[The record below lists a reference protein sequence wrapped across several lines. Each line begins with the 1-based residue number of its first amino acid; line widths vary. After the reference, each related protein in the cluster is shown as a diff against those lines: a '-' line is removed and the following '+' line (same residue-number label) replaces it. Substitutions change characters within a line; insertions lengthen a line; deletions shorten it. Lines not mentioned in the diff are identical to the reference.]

1 MMNTQ
6 NKWSFPTVAEAQTY
20 IPLTYYDFTQAKQKG
35 LTGSN
40 GFSEKYLKLQIVYKY
55 GLMQYL
61 SDMLMLEEYEKEMA
75 ESPLRFL
82 PCPENEQS
90 VYQKYSM
97 TGFKYIYLRNNLYIE
112 KLESEDLQILEE
124 CAEKETYNSD
134 ALLELTA
141 RTGREVITNEDP
153 AVDAED
159 FYLIYGN
166 RVSGVK
172 SAPNNAVVLEI
183 ATGSAFDENG
193 NYISLE
199 NEQKKD
205 AAIIA
210 LKRQMLSEMEGI
222 LEMPVAVFI
231 K

>member
-1 MMNTQ
+1 MNAQ
-6 NKWSFPTVAEAQTY
+6 NKWSFPTVTEAQTY
-20 IPLTYYDFTQAKQKG
+20 TPLSYYDFTQVKQKG
-35 LTGSN
+35 LTGSD
-40 GFSEKYLKLQIVYKY
+40 GFSEKYLKLQMVYKC

-75 ESPLRFL
+75 KSSLGFL
-82 PCPENEQS
+82 PCFEDEQS

-97 TGFKYIYLRNNLYIE
+97 TGFKYSYLRNNLYIE
-112 KLESEDLQILEE
+112 KLESDDLQTLEE
-124 CAEKETYNSD
+124 CAEKKAYDSD
-134 ALLELTA
+134 ALLELAA
-141 RTGREVITNEDP
+141 RTCSAVITNEDS
-153 AVDAED
+153 AVDAEA
-159 FYLIYGN
+159 FYLIYEN
-166 RVSGVK
+166 RVSGIK
-172 SAPNNAVVLEI
+172 AALNNAVVLEI

-205 AAIIA
+205 AALIA
-210 LKRQMLSEMEGI
+210 LRRQMLSEMDGI

>member
-1 MMNTQ
+1 MNTQ
-6 NKWSFPTVAEAQTY
+6 NKCSFPTVAEAQTY
-20 IPLTYYDFTQAKQKG
+20 TPQSYYDFTQAKQKG
-35 LTGSN
+35 LTGSE
-40 GFSEKYLKLQIVYKY
+40 GFSEKYLKLQMVYKC

-75 ESPLRFL
+75 ESPLGFL
-82 PCPENEQS
+82 PCPENKQS
-90 VYQKYSM
+90 VYQKYGM

-112 KLESEDLQILEE
+112 KLESNELQILEE

-134 ALLELTA
+134 ALLELAA

-153 AVDAED
+153 AVDAET
-159 FYLIYGN
+159 FYLIYEN
-166 RVSGVK
+166 RVSGMK

-183 ATGSAFDENG
+183 ATASAFDENG

-205 AAIIA
+205 AAIIE
-210 LKRQMLSEMEGI
+210 LRRQMLSEMDGI

>member
-1 MMNTQ
+1 MNTQ
-6 NKWSFPTVAEAQTY
+6 NKWSSPTVAEAQTY
-20 IPLTYYDFTQAKQKG
+20 TPLTYYDFAQAKQKG
-35 LTGSN
+35 LTVSEE
-40 GFSEKYLKLQIVYKY
+40 FSEKYLKLQMVYKC

-75 ESPLRFL
+75 ESPLGFL

-90 VYQKYSM
+90 VYQKYGM

-112 KLESEDLQILEE
+112 KLESKELQILEE
-124 CAEKETYNSD
+124 CAEKETYSSD
-134 ALLELTA
+134 ALLELAA
-141 RTGREVITNEDP
+141 RTSREVLTNEDP
-153 AVDAED
+153 TVDAET
-159 FYLIYGN
+159 FYLIYEN
-166 RVSGVK
+166 RVSGIK
-172 SAPNNAVVLEI
+172 IALNNAVVLEI

-193 NYISLE
+193 NYVSLE

-205 AAIIA
+205 AAIAA
-210 LKRQMLSEMEGI
+210 LRRQMLSEMDGI

>member
-1 MMNTQ
+1 MS
-6 NKWSFPTVAEAQTY
+6 KEYKFSVPSPAEAQTY
-20 IPLTYYDFTQAKQKG
+20 IPLNYYDFTQAKQKG
-35 LTGSN
+35 LTGGN
-40 GFSEKYLKLQIVYKY
+40 GFSEKYLELQMVYKC
-55 GLMQYL
+55 GFMQYL

-75 ESPLRFL
+75 ESPLGFL

-90 VYQKYSM
+90 VYQKYGM

-112 KLESEDLQILEE
+112 KLERDDLQILGE
-124 CAEKETYNSD
+124 CAERGTYGSD
-134 ALLELTA
+134 ALLELAA
-141 RTGREVITNEDP
+141 RTGREVITNEDLT
-153 AVDAED
+153 VDAET
-159 FYLIYGN
+159 FYLIYEN
-166 RVSGVK
+166 RVSGMK

-183 ATGSAFDENG
+183 ATSSAFDENG

-205 AAIIA
+205 AVIVA
-210 LKRQMLSEMEGI
+210 LRRQMLSEMNGI

>member
-1 MMNTQ
+1 MNTQ

-20 IPLTYYDFTQAKQKG
+20 TPQSYYDFTQARQKG
-35 LTGSN
+35 LTGSDK
-40 GFSEKYLKLQIVYKY
+40 FSEKYLRLQMVYKC

-75 ESPLRFL
+75 ESPLGFL
-82 PCPENEQS
+82 PCSENEQS
-90 VYQKYSM
+90 VYQKYGM

-112 KLESEDLQILEE
+112 KLESNELQILEE
-124 CAEKETYNSD
+124 CAEKKTYSSD
-134 ALLELTA
+134 ALLELAA
-141 RTGREVITNEDP
+141 RTGREVLTNEDP
-153 AVDAED
+153 TVDAET
-159 FYLIYGN
+159 FYLIYEN
-166 RVSGVK
+166 RVCGIK
-172 SAPNNAVVLEI
+172 IALNNAVVLEI
-183 ATGSAFDENG
+183 ATSSAFDENG

-205 AAIIA
+205 AAIIE
-210 LKRQMLSEMEGI
+210 LRRQMLSEMDGI